1 VSARAQT
8 YGETRRPPRRRPA
21 PRRNAGQPGA
31 GRIQWDRFGR
41 IVLAVVIVLLLLA
54 MIKPIYNAV
63 HTYRL
68 AGQTKARLHQAQA
81 EHSVLER
88 QVKRAR
94 SNATLQREARRQ
106 GMIMPGE
113 RAWVING
120 TKSATG
126 TN

>member
-8 YGETRRPPRRRPA
+8 YGDARRPPRRRPA

-41 IVLAVVIVLLLLA
+41 IVLAFVIVLLVVSTF
-54 MIKPIYNAV
+54 KPIYNAI

-68 AGQTKARLHQAQA
+68 AGQTKVRLHQAQA
-81 EHSVLER
+81 DHAVLER

-94 SNATLQREARRQ
+94 SEATLQREARRQ
-106 GMIMPGE
+106 GMIKPGE
-113 RAWVING
+113 SAWVVNG
-120 TKSATG
+120 TK
-126 TN
+126 